1 MQNVESTEFN
11 MHMITLL
18 LIAFLLLALGTIFF
32 TLWVT
37 NNLSYAQLLQP
48 GTEGELLSL
57 STQPNAAN
65 NSTHDR

>member
-1 MQNVESTEFN
+1 MEFN
-11 MHMITLL
+11 VHIITLP

-57 STQPNAAN
+57 SPITQPNPAN
-65 NSTHDR
+65 NSTDDR

>member
-1 MQNVESTEFN
+1 

-32 TLWVT
+32 SLWVT

-57 STQPNAAN
+57 STQPNPTN
-65 NSTHDR
+65 NSTDDR